1 MAQKLLAYVKSQN
14 MKHNILFY
22 KPPNIGKKKKKK
34 NDFRAREEIPIGEKL
49 TILIFCQFFIIK

>member
-22 KPPNIGKKKKKK
+22 KPPNIRKKK
-34 NDFRAREEIPIGEKL
+34 NDFRVREEIPIGEK
-49 TILIFCQFFIIK
+49 TNNINILSVFYY